1 MSKSNLLVFGATGA
15 IGSYIIA
22 AIVNAKDSFGRIAV
36 FTSPNTLSTKATE
49 INALRD
55 NGVEIITG
63 DVTKKED
70 VVAAFQ
76 GAFHASHPPP
86 PPPNL
91 LGEEPSRTD
100 NQLVIQESTQSSQPS
115 GAA

>member
-1 MSKSNLLVFGATGA
+1 MSTLLLSSLPSQFCTRKPTVAMSKSNLLVFGATGA

-49 INALRD
+49 INALRE

-70 VVAAFQ
+70 VVAAFE
-76 GAFHASHPPP
+76 GAFHPSHPF
-86 PPPNL
+86 
-91 LGEEPSRTD
+91 
-100 NQLVIQESTQSSQPS
+100 QSPRERVQQN
-115 GAA
+115 

>member
-15 IGSYIIA
+15 IGTYIIA

-49 INALRD
+49 INALRE

-70 VVAAFQ
+70 VVAAFE
-76 GAFHASHPPP
+76 GAPPSAVHAQPP
-86 PPPNL
+86 L
-91 LGEEPSRTD
+91 ESKYTD
-100 NQLVIQESTQSSQPS
+100 
-115 GAA
+115 